1 MKLLTVAIPCYN
13 SSEYMEKSIRS
24 ALTGGERV
32 EIIVVD
38 DGSSDNTLEIANKY
52 QEKFPSIIKVIHQEN
67 GGHGEAVNTGIK
79 NATGLYFK
87 VLDSDDCLGK
97 KALEKVLNLLEEMV
111 SKDAGLD
118 MLISNFMY
126 DKQGVKHKKIMKY
139 KGAMPVNKMFGWDEL
154 KFGVTQYLLMHSVIY
169 RTKVLRECGI
179 VLPKHTFYVD
189 NIYVF
194 QPLPYVKNMYYLD
207 VCLYKYF
214 IGRDDQSVQESIMIK
229 RLDQQY
235 RVTRI
240 MLDIYNRS
248 EMKDKNKNIDNAMV
262 HYFDMMMCISS
273 VLSIREGSKQR
284 LEDKEKLWKEVKESN
299 PELYGRVRKSIL
311 GRTMNLPGNVG
322 RQCSVTGYKI
332 VNKFFGFN

>member
-13 SSEYMEKSIRS
+13 SQDYMEKSIRS
-24 ALTGGERV
+24 ALTGGDRV
-32 EIIVVD
+32 EVIVID
-38 DGSSDNTLEIANKY
+38 DGSKDNTLKIAKKY
-52 QEKFPSIIKVIHQEN
+52 QEKFPDIVKVVHQEN

-97 KALEKVLNLLEEMV
+97 KALAEVLDLLEDMV

-118 MLISNFMY
+118 MLITNFMY

-139 KGAMPVNKMFGWDEL
+139 KKAMPVGRMFGWDEL
-154 KFGVTQYLLMHSVIY
+154 KFGTTQYLLMHSVIY
-169 RTKVLRECGI
+169 RTKVLRECNME
-179 VLPKHTFYVD
+179 LPRHTFYVD

-194 QPLPYVKNMYYLD
+194 QPLPFVKNIYYLD

-214 IGRDDQSVQESIMIK
+214 IGRDDQSVNENIMIK

-240 MLDIYNRS
+240 MLDIYNNS
-248 EMKDKNKNIDNAMV
+248 EINHPNIDAAMV
-262 HYFDMMMCISS
+262 HYFDMMMCVSS
-273 VLSIREGSKQR
+273 ILSILEGSKER
-284 LEDKEKLWKEVKESN
+284 LDDKERLWKDLKETN
-299 PELYGRVRKSIL
+299 PLLYKRVRTSIL
-311 GRTMNLPGNVG
+311 GRTMNLPGKLG
-322 RQCSVTGYKI
+322 RKLSVIGYGI
-332 VNKFFGFN
+332 TQKFFGFN

>member
-13 SSEYMEKSIRS
+13 SQDYMEKSIRS
-24 ALTGGERV
+24 ALTGGDRV
-32 EIIVVD
+32 EVIVVD
-38 DGSSDNTLEIANKY
+38 DGSKDNTLKIAKKY
-52 QEKFPSIIKVIHQEN
+52 QEKFPDIVKVVHQEN

-97 KALEKVLNLLEEMV
+97 KALAEVLDLLEDMV

-118 MLISNFMY
+118 MLITNFMY

-139 KGAMPVNKMFGWDEL
+139 KKAMPVGRMFGWDEL
-154 KFGVTQYLLMHSVIY
+154 KFGTTQYLLMHSVIY
-169 RTKVLRECGI
+169 RTKVLRECNME
-179 VLPKHTFYVD
+179 LPRHTFYVD

-194 QPLPYVKNMYYLD
+194 QPLPFVKNIYYLD

-214 IGRDDQSVQESIMIK
+214 IGRDDQSVNENIMIK

-240 MLDIYNRS
+240 MLDIYNNS
-248 EMKDKNKNIDNAMV
+248 EINHPNIDAAMV
-262 HYFDMMMCISS
+262 HYFDMMICVSS
-273 VLSIREGSKQR
+273 ILSILEGSKER
-284 LEDKEKLWKEVKESN
+284 LDDKERLWKDLKETN
-299 PELYGRVRKSIL
+299 PLLYKRVRTSIL
-311 GRTMNLPGNVG
+311 GRTMNLPGKLG
-322 RQCSVTGYKI
+322 RKLSVIGYGI
-332 VNKFFGFN
+332 TQKFFGFN

>member
-13 SSEYMEKSIRS
+13 SQEYMEKSIRS
-24 ALTGGERV
+24 ALNGGDRV
-32 EIIVVD
+32 EVIVVD
-38 DGSSDNTLEIANKY
+38 DGSTDDTLKIANKY
-52 QEKFPSIIKVIHQEN
+52 QEKFPNIVKVIHQEN

-97 KALEKVLNLLEEMV
+97 KALAKVLDLLEDMV
-111 SKDAGLD
+111 AKDAGLD

-139 KGAMPVNKMFGWDEL
+139 KRAMPVGKMFGWNEL
-154 KFGVTQYLLMHSVIY
+154 HFGTTQYLLMHSVIY
-169 RTKVLRECGI
+169 RTKVLRECGM

-194 QPLPYVKNMYYLD
+194 QPLPYVKNIYYLD

-214 IGRDDQSVQESIMIK
+214 IGRDDQSVNESIMIK

-235 RVTRI
+235 RVTRL
-240 MLDIYNRS
+240 MLDIYNKS
-248 EMKDKNKNIDNAMV
+248 NIDNQNTDDAMI
-262 HYFDMMMCISS
+262 HYFDMMMCVSS
-273 VLSIREGSKQR
+273 ILSILEGSKQR
-284 LEDKEKLWKEVKESN
+284 LEDKEKLWDDLKESN
-299 PELYGRVRKSIL
+299 IELYKKVRKSIL
-311 GRTMNLPGNVG
+311 GRTMNLPGKIG
-322 RQCSVTGYKI
+322 RKCSVIGYSI
-332 VNKFFGFN
+332 TQKFFGFN

>member
-13 SSEYMEKSIRS
+13 SQDYMEKSIRS
-24 ALTGGERV
+24 ALTGGDRV
-32 EIIVVD
+32 EVIVVD
-38 DGSSDNTLEIANKY
+38 DGSKDNTLKIAKKY
-52 QEKFPSIIKVIHQEN
+52 QEKFPDIVKVVHQEN

-97 KALEKVLNLLEEMV
+97 KALAEVLDLLEDMV

-118 MLISNFMY
+118 MLITNFMY

-139 KGAMPVNKMFGWDEL
+139 KKAMPVGRMFGWDEL
-154 KFGVTQYLLMHSVIY
+154 KFRTTQYLLMHSVIY
-169 RTKVLRECGI
+169 RTKVLRECNME
-179 VLPKHTFYVD
+179 LPRHTFYVD

-194 QPLPYVKNMYYLD
+194 QPLPFVKNIYYLD

-214 IGRDDQSVQESIMIK
+214 IGRDDQSVNENIMIK

-240 MLDIYNRS
+240 MLDIYNNS
-248 EMKDKNKNIDNAMV
+248 EINHPNIDAAMV
-262 HYFDMMMCISS
+262 HYFDMMMCVPSI
-273 VLSIREGSKQR
+273 LSILEGSKER
-284 LEDKEKLWKEVKESN
+284 LDDKERLWKDLKETN
-299 PELYGRVRKSIL
+299 PLLYKRVRTSIL
-311 GRTMNLPGNVG
+311 GRTMNLPGKLG
-322 RQCSVTGYKI
+322 RKLSVIGYGI
-332 VNKFFGFN
+332 TQKFFGFN

>member
-13 SSEYMEKSIRS
+13 SSEYMDKSIRS
-24 ALTGGERV
+24 AISGGDRV
-32 EIIVVD
+32 EVVVVD

-52 QEKFPSIIKVIHQEN
+52 QKKFPDIVKVVHQEN

-97 KALEKVLNLLEEMV
+97 NALQKVLDLLEDMV

-126 DKQGVKHKKIMKY
+126 DKQGAKHKKIMKY
-139 KGAMPVNKMFGWDEL
+139 KSAMPVGRMFGWDEL
-154 KFGVTQYLLMHSVIY
+154 HFGTSQYLLMHSVIY
-169 RTKVLRECGI
+169 RTKVLRECKMQ
-179 VLPKHTFYVD
+179 LPKHTFYVD

-194 QPLPYVKNMYYLD
+194 QPLPYVKNIYYLD

-214 IGRDDQSVQESIMIK
+214 IGRDDQSVNESIMIK

-240 MLDIYNRS
+240 MLDVYNNTVI
-248 EMKDKNKNIDNAMV
+248 ENKHTDNAMV
-262 HYFDMMMCISS
+262 HYFDMMMCVSS
-273 VLSIREGSKQR
+273 ILSILEGSEQR
-284 LEDKEKLWKEVKESN
+284 LKDKEKLWQDVLESN
-299 PELYGRVRKSIL
+299 PVLYQKVRKSLL
-311 GRTMNLPGNVG
+311 GRTMNLPGKVG
-322 RQCSVTGYKI
+322 RKCSVIGYALAQKI
-332 VNKFFGFN
+332 FGFN

>member
-13 SSEYMEKSIRS
+13 SQDYMEKSIRS
-24 ALTGGERV
+24 ALTGGDRV
-32 EIIVVD
+32 EVIVVD
-38 DGSSDNTLEIANKY
+38 DGSKDNTLKIAKKY
-52 QEKFPSIIKVIHQEN
+52 QEKFPDIVKVVHQEN

-97 KALEKVLNLLEEMV
+97 KALAEVLDLLEDMV

-118 MLISNFMY
+118 MLITNFMY

-139 KGAMPVNKMFGWDEL
+139 KKAMPVGRMFGWDEL
-154 KFGVTQYLLMHSVIY
+154 KFGTTQYLLMHSVIY
-169 RTKVLRECGI
+169 RTKVLRECNME
-179 VLPKHTFYVD
+179 LPRHTFYVD

-194 QPLPYVKNMYYLD
+194 QPLPFVKNIYYLD

-214 IGRDDQSVQESIMIK
+214 IGRDDQSVNENIMIK

-240 MLDIYNRS
+240 MLDIYNNS
-248 EMKDKNKNIDNAMV
+248 EINHPNIDAAMV
-262 HYFDMMMCISS
+262 HYFDMMMCVSS
-273 VLSIREGSKQR
+273 ILSILEGSKER
-284 LEDKEKLWKEVKESN
+284 LDDKERLWKDLKETN
-299 PELYGRVRKSIL
+299 PLLYKRVRTSIL
-311 GRTMNLPGNVG
+311 GRTMNLPGKLG
-322 RQCSVTGYKI
+322 RKLSVIGYGITQKI
-332 VNKFFGFN
+332 FGFN

>member
-1 MKLLTVAIPCYN
+1 MKLLTVTIPCYN
-13 SSEYMEKSIRS
+13 SQDYMEKSIRS

-38 DGSSDNTLEIANKY
+38 DGSNDKTLEIAQKY
-52 QEKFPSIIKVIHQEN
+52 QAKFPGIIKVIHQEN

-97 KALEKVLNLLEEMV
+97 RALAKVLDLLEDMV

-126 DKQGVKHKKIMKY
+126 DKQGVKHKKIMRY
-139 KGAMPVNKMFGWDEL
+139 KNAMPVGKMFGWDEL
-154 KFGVTQYLLMHSVIY
+154 KFGTTQYLLMHSVIY
-169 RTKVLRECGI
+169 RTKVLRECGM

-194 QPLPYVKNMYYLD
+194 QPLPYVKNIYYLD

-214 IGRDDQSVQESIMIK
+214 IGRDDQSVHESVMVK

-235 RVTRI
+235 RVTKL
-240 MLDIYNRS
+240 MLEIYNNS
-248 EMKDKNKNIDNAMV
+248 EISHPNIDAAMV
-262 HYFDMMMCISS
+262 HYFDMMMCVSS
-273 VLSIREGSKQR
+273 ILSIIDGSEER
-284 LEDKEKLWKEVKESN
+284 LRDKENLWKQLEESN
-299 PELYGRVRKSIL
+299 PALYNRVRKSIL
-311 GRTMNLPGNVG
+311 GRTMNLPGKAG
-322 RQCSVTGYKI
+322 RKCSVIGYKI
-332 VNKFFGFN
+332 TQKFFGFN

>member
-13 SSEYMEKSIRS
+13 SQDYMEKSIRS
-24 ALTGGERV
+24 ALTGGDRV
-32 EIIVVD
+32 EVIVVD
-38 DGSSDNTLEIANKY
+38 DGSKDNTFKIAKKY
-52 QEKFPSIIKVIHQEN
+52 QEKFPDIVKVVHQEN

-97 KALEKVLNLLEEMV
+97 KALAEVLDLLEDMV

-118 MLISNFMY
+118 MLITNFMY

-139 KGAMPVNKMFGWDEL
+139 KKAMPVGRMFGWDEL
-154 KFGVTQYLLMHSVIY
+154 KFGTTQYLLMHSVIY
-169 RTKVLRECGI
+169 RTKVLRECNME
-179 VLPKHTFYVD
+179 LPRHTFYVD

-194 QPLPYVKNMYYLD
+194 QPLPFVKNIYYLD

-214 IGRDDQSVQESIMIK
+214 IGRDDQSVNENIMIK

-240 MLDIYNRS
+240 MLDIYNNS
-248 EMKDKNKNIDNAMV
+248 EINHPNIDAAMV
-262 HYFDMMMCISS
+262 HYFDMMMCVSS
-273 VLSIREGSKQR
+273 ILSILEGSKER
-284 LEDKEKLWKEVKESN
+284 LDDKERLWKDLKETN
-299 PELYGRVRKSIL
+299 PLLYKKVRTSIL
-311 GRTMNLPGNVG
+311 GRTMNLPGKLG
-322 RQCSVTGYKI
+322 RKLSVIGYGI
-332 VNKFFGFN
+332 TQKFFGFN

>member
-13 SSEYMEKSIRS
+13 SQDYMEKSIRS
-24 ALTGGERV
+24 ALTGGDRV
-32 EIIVVD
+32 EVIVVD
-38 DGSSDNTLEIANKY
+38 DGSKDNTLKIAKKY
-52 QEKFPSIIKVIHQEN
+52 QEKFPDIVKVVHQEN

-97 KALEKVLNLLEEMV
+97 KALAEVLDLLEDMV

-118 MLISNFMY
+118 MLITNFMY

-139 KGAMPVNKMFGWDEL
+139 KKAMPVGRMFGWDEL
-154 KFGVTQYLLMHSVIY
+154 KFGTTQYLLMHSVIY
-169 RTKVLRECGI
+169 RTKVLRECNME
-179 VLPKHTFYVD
+179 LPKHTFYVD

-194 QPLPYVKNMYYLD
+194 QPLPFIKNIYYLD

-214 IGRDDQSVQESIMIK
+214 IGRDDQSVNENIMIK

-240 MLDIYNRS
+240 MLDIYNNS
-248 EMKDKNKNIDNAMV
+248 EINHPNIDAAMV
-262 HYFDMMMCISS
+262 HYFDMMMCVPSI
-273 VLSIREGSKQR
+273 LSILEGSKER
-284 LEDKEKLWKEVKESN
+284 LDDKERLWKDLKETN
-299 PELYGRVRKSIL
+299 PLLYKRVRTSIL
-311 GRTMNLPGNVG
+311 GRTMNLPGKFG
-322 RQCSVTGYKI
+322 RKLSVIGYSI
-332 VNKFFGFN
+332 TQKFFGFN

>member
-13 SSEYMEKSIRS
+13 SQDYMEKSIRS
-24 ALTGGERV
+24 ALTGGDRV
-32 EIIVVD
+32 EVIVVD
-38 DGSSDNTLEIANKY
+38 DGSKDNTLKIAKKY
-52 QEKFPSIIKVIHQEN
+52 QEKFPDIVKVVHQEN

-97 KALEKVLNLLEEMV
+97 KALAEVLDLLEDMV

-118 MLISNFMY
+118 MLITNFMY

-139 KGAMPVNKMFGWDEL
+139 KKAMPVGRMFGWDEL
-154 KFGVTQYLLMHSVIY
+154 KFGTTQYLLMHSVIY
-169 RTKVLRECGI
+169 RTKVLRECNME
-179 VLPKHTFYVD
+179 LPRHTFYVD

-194 QPLPYVKNMYYLD
+194 QPLPFVKNIYYLD

-214 IGRDDQSVQESIMIK
+214 IGRDDQSVNENIMIK

-240 MLDIYNRS
+240 MLDINNNS
-248 EMKDKNKNIDNAMV
+248 EINHPNIDAAMV
-262 HYFDMMMCISS
+262 HYFDMMMCVSS
-273 VLSIREGSKQR
+273 ILSILEGSKER
-284 LEDKEKLWKEVKESN
+284 LDDKERLWKDLKETN
-299 PELYGRVRKSIL
+299 PLLYKRVRTSIL
-311 GRTMNLPGNVG
+311 GRTMNLPGKLG
-322 RQCSVTGYKI
+322 RKLSVIGYGI
-332 VNKFFGFN
+332 TQKFFGFN

>member
-13 SSEYMEKSIRS
+13 SQDYMEKSIRS
-24 ALTGGERV
+24 ALTGGDRV
-32 EIIVVD
+32 EVIVVD
-38 DGSSDNTLEIANKY
+38 DGSKDNTLKIAKKY
-52 QEKFPSIIKVIHQEN
+52 QEKFPDIVKVIHQEN

-97 KALEKVLNLLEEMV
+97 KALAEVLDLLEDMV

-118 MLISNFMY
+118 MLITNFMY

-139 KGAMPVNKMFGWDEL
+139 KKAMPVGRMFGWDEL
-154 KFGVTQYLLMHSVIY
+154 KFGTTQYLLMHSVIY
-169 RTKVLRECGI
+169 RTKVLRECNME
-179 VLPKHTFYVD
+179 LPKHTFYVD

-194 QPLPYVKNMYYLD
+194 QPLPFIKNIYYLD

-214 IGRDDQSVQESIMIK
+214 IGRDDQSVNENIMIK

-240 MLDIYNRS
+240 MLDIYNNS
-248 EMKDKNKNIDNAMV
+248 EINHPNIDAAMV
-262 HYFDMMMCISS
+262 HYFDMMMCVPSI
-273 VLSIREGSKQR
+273 LSILEGSKER
-284 LEDKEKLWKEVKESN
+284 LDDKERLWKDLKETN
-299 PELYGRVRKSIL
+299 PLLYKKVRTSIL
-311 GRTMNLPGNVG
+311 GRTMNLPGKLG
-322 RQCSVTGYKI
+322 RKLSVIGYSI
-332 VNKFFGFN
+332 TQKFFGFN

>member
-13 SSEYMEKSIRS
+13 SQDYMEKSIRS
-24 ALTGGERV
+24 ALTGGDRV
-32 EIIVVD
+32 EVIVVD
-38 DGSSDNTLEIANKY
+38 DGSKDNTLKIAKKY
-52 QEKFPSIIKVIHQEN
+52 QEKFPDIVKVVHQEN

-97 KALEKVLNLLEEMV
+97 KALAEVLDLLEDMV

-118 MLISNFMY
+118 MLITNFMY

-139 KGAMPVNKMFGWDEL
+139 KKAMPVGRMFGWDEL
-154 KFGVTQYLLMHSVIY
+154 KLGTTQYLLMHSVIY
-169 RTKVLRECGI
+169 RTKVLRECNME
-179 VLPKHTFYVD
+179 LPRHTFYVD

-194 QPLPYVKNMYYLD
+194 QPLPFVKNIYYLD

-214 IGRDDQSVQESIMIK
+214 IGRDDQSVNENIMIK

-240 MLDIYNRS
+240 MLDIYNNS
-248 EMKDKNKNIDNAMV
+248 EINHPNIDAAMV
-262 HYFDMMMCISS
+262 HYFDMMMCVPSI
-273 VLSIREGSKQR
+273 LSILEGSKER
-284 LEDKEKLWKEVKESN
+284 LDDKERLWKDLKETN
-299 PELYGRVRKSIL
+299 PLLYKRVRTSIL
-311 GRTMNLPGNVG
+311 GRTMNLPGKLG
-322 RQCSVTGYKI
+322 RKLSVIGYGI
-332 VNKFFGFN
+332 TQKFFGFN